1 MINGSVR
8 ATLIGPDPSGDPRVR
23 SMQMKISFEIHLIN
37 YWKALTEVENVLL
50 LDGDNYNAKMF
61 RGKILVEQKKF
72 RDAEND
78 FRSCVDAEPDKA
90 LGYQEFDLI

>member
-1 MINGSVR
+1 
-8 ATLIGPDPSGDPRVR
+8 
-23 SMQMKISFEIHLIN
+23 
-37 YWKALTEVENVLL
+37 
-50 LDGDNYNAKMF
+50 MF

-90 LGYQEFDLI
+90 LGYQEFDLR

>member
-8 ATLIGPDPSGDPRVR
+8 TTLIGPDPSDRYE
-23 SMQMKISFEIHLIN
+23 ISFEIHLIN
-37 YWKALTEVENVLL
+37 HWKALTEVENVLL
-50 LDGDNYNAKMF
+50 LDGNNYNAKMF

-72 RDAEND
+72 QDAEDD

-90 LGYQEFDLI
+90 LGY

>member
-1 MINGSVR
+1 
-8 ATLIGPDPSGDPRVR
+8 
-23 SMQMKISFEIHLIN
+23 MKISFEIHLIN

-90 LGYQEFDLI
+90 LGYQEFDLIWP

>member
-8 ATLIGPDPSGDPRVR
+8 TTLIGLDPSDRY
-23 SMQMKISFEIHLIN
+23 KISFEIHLIN
-37 YWKALTEVENVLL
+37 HWKALTEVENVLL
-50 LDGDNYNAKMF
+50 LDGNNYNAKMF

-72 RDAEND
+72 QDAEDD

-90 LGYQEFDLI
+90 LGYQEFDLR